1 MRRTFA
7 ILCLFLASKSNVSAE
22 RSYGYAKKDELCNLD
37 GLCINFLLEVTDLV
51 LSKNECYLKCLR
63 NLDCAWYTYNSEF
76 GTCHLN
82 MGCNDVVLLNQGFT
96 RSYKD
101 CEVLKSKQKSTVN
114 ENKLG
119 TAICFC
125 NHILEKFRRN
135 LIRQE
140 PDLHWQNDIL
150 QKKHMTT
157 EILFDFRQINR
168 IWILK

>member
-7 ILCLFLASKSNVSAE
+7 ILCLFLASKSNVLAE
-22 RSYGYAKKDELCNLD
+22 RSYGYAKKDELCNLDD

-63 NLDCAWYTYNSEF
+63 NQDCAWYTYNSKF

-82 MGCNDVVLLNQGFT
+82 MACNDVVFLNQGFS

-114 ENKLG
+114 
-119 TAICFC
+119 
-125 NHILEKFRRN
+125 
-135 LIRQE
+135 
-140 PDLHWQNDIL
+140 
-150 QKKHMTT
+150 
-157 EILFDFRQINR
+157 
-168 IWILK
+168 

>member
-1 MRRTFA
+1 MRRTFT
-7 ILCLFLASKSNVSAE
+7 ILCLFLASQSNVSAE

-140 PDLHWQNDIL
+140 PDLH
-150 QKKHMTT
+150 
-157 EILFDFRQINR
+157 
-168 IWILK
+168 

>member
-22 RSYGYAKKDELCNLD
+22 KDELCNLD

-101 CEVLKSKQKSTVN
+101 C
-114 ENKLG
+114 
-119 TAICFC
+119 
-125 NHILEKFRRN
+125 RN
-135 LIRQE
+135 QR
-140 PDLHWQNDIL
+140 
-150 QKKHMTT
+150 T
-157 EILFDFRQINR
+157 
-168 IWILK
+168 

>member
-22 RSYGYAKKDELCNLD
+22 KDELCNLD

-101 CEVLKSKQKSTVN
+101 CRNQRTWKLVDWKIYNDLTSGKSIQSQSTTT
-114 ENKLG
+114 EGSCGLIIG
-119 TAICFC
+119 LIYHELRSYRFC
-125 NHILEKFRRN
+125 NPPTFRS
-135 LIRQE
+135 
-140 PDLHWQNDIL
+140 
-150 QKKHMTT
+150 
-157 EILFDFRQINR
+157 FDTHSCTIY
-168 IWILK
+168 